1 MTCTAS
7 FVRPDPET
15 AAPMPPPPLEPRA
28 AGPRLDEPAPRQPAV
43 PPLRL
48 GDPLPDLSEEEA
60 PAFAALRRDW
70 EARLVPV
77 DEAEQAVADTFACA
91 AWRRRRLD
99 AVDERVLRSLA
110 RGEVAAGMP
119 SLDSLIRYRARLAKD
134 ADELKLELRW
144 LWQLR
149 PVAIPSR
156 ALSQGRRE
164 WCAEMH
170 GKVRAVRRAMTEPT
184 APEPTVTTGPAD
196 SPAEPVAPASAPTT
210 APPPS
215 APTAGPAVPDP
226 TAGSPSDSATEPAP
240 PPAAPP
246 AQPSEAA
253 ARPAATRAS
262 RPAPAAFPLA
272 GHTTPERRDATPA
285 PAVSAVPP
293 PPRRLAFG

>member
-15 AAPMPPPPLEPRA
+15 AAPMPPPLEPRA

-215 APTAGPAVPDP
+215 APTAGPAVADP
-226 TAGSPSDSATEPAP
+226 SAGSPSDSATEPAP

>member
-1 MTCTAS
+1 MSSPAT

-15 AAPMPPPPLEPRA
+15 AAPMPPPLEPRA
-28 AGPRLDEPAPRQPAV
+28 AGPGPDEPAPRRPSV

-48 GDPLPDLSEEEA
+48 GDPLPDLPEEEA
-60 PAFAALRRDW
+60 PAFVALRRDW